1 MRYLSYMQ
9 IYFRKLLILL
19 ILIFPLS
26 NAGGP
31 NGNSYEVTVCL
42 DPKEKGIV
50 TSVESGNTIVVD
62 TIGKIKFA
70 GVFCP
75 NNDSEDG
82 NQAKKYTESLIN
94 QQVYLDYYRDVIS
107 DQILAVVFLSNP
119 DGTLDKS
126 AIFNRMIVDN
136 RYGEYSDNIDTSI
149 MPNYSTWSTE
159 WPYCEK
165 QVYHYTV

>member
-1 MRYLSYMQ
+1 MHL
-9 IYFRKLLILL
+9 IKLLII
-19 ILIFPLS
+19 ILISILPLS

-31 NGNSYEVTVCL
+31 NGSSYEVTVCL

-50 TSVESGNTIVVD
+50 TSVDSGNTIVVD
-62 TIGKIKFA
+62 SLGKIEFA

-75 NNDSEDG
+75 NIDNEDG
-82 NQAKKYTESLIN
+82 KQAKKYTESLIN

-107 DQILAVVFLSNP
+107 NQILAVVFLSNP
-119 DGTLDKS
+119 DGTLNKS
-126 AIFNRMIVDN
+126 AIFNRMLVEN
-136 RYGEYSDNIDTSI
+136 GYGEYSYIDTSF

-165 QVYHYTV
+165 QVYSYTP